1 MQICLWAKKIDTI
14 VWESFYCDS
23 KGSWL
28 FSQEVTA
35 KINNLPNNNAAAQ
48 IICKYGHFSTK
59 TCVCLYFG
67 QWKCIYQQ
75 KSWLLFSFTRNTQCQ
90 YQSKPTV
97 IVVLLLSK
105 LHIVGFHQ
113 ISIFHLYC
121 DKIHY
126 WSNTFVLFRVYVISD
141 PDRNLMGK
149 TSKGSVK

>member
-1 MQICLWAKKIDTI
+1 MYLPTEILVIIFFYKKHTVSI
-14 VWESFYCDS
+14 S
-23 KGSWL
+23 K
-28 FSQEVTA
+28 QA
-35 KINNLPNNNAAAQ
+35 
-48 IICKYGHFSTK
+48 
-59 TCVCLYFG
+59 
-67 QWKCIYQQ
+67 
-75 KSWLLFSFTRNTQCQ
+75 
-90 YQSKPTV
+90 TV

-149 TSKGSVK
+149 TSKGSVN

>member
-1 MQICLWAKKIDTI
+1 MAILAQKLVHVYILANGSVSTNRNPDKYFILQDTH
-14 VWESFYCDS
+14 
-23 KGSWL
+23 
-28 FSQEVTA
+28 
-35 KINNLPNNNAAAQ
+35 
-48 IICKYGHFSTK
+48 CKYP
-59 TCVCLYFG
+59 
-67 QWKCIYQQ
+67 
-75 KSWLLFSFTRNTQCQ
+75 
-90 YQSKPTV
+90 SKPTV